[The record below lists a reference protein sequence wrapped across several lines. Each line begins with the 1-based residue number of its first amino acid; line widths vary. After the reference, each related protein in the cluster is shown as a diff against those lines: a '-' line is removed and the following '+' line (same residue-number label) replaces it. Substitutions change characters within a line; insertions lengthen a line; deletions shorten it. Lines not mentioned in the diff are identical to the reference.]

1 MRQYRGIPI
10 GETEFVYGWY
20 VECEKGKH
28 YIVPAPTTWEHM
40 GILFAPLHAQVIPET
55 VGQSTG
61 TLFRDDKTEVFLG
74 DLCQRNNG
82 EQVFEVEWNNFQG
95 KFYLHDYKESRHNSM
110 SFARVCTRIGDI
122 HQHPKLLEAK

>member
-55 VGQSTG
+55 VKIKVAGQWFNADELSAVVKKG
-61 TLFRDDKTEVFLG
+61 LDK
-74 DLCQRNNG
+74 
-82 EQVFEVEWNNFQG
+82 
-95 KFYLHDYKESRHNSM
+95 
-110 SFARVCTRIGDI
+110 
-122 HQHPKLLEAK
+122 